1 MTSIPIPEEL
11 LPEAN
16 EISDLPER
24 VARFIKAE
32 ITRRQLQKKRYGSDI
47 LRVVD
52 QAFAEAE
59 ALKSRGFNQSEA
71 RREMVRLHESLAR
84 P

>member
-16 EISDLPER
+16 EITDLQER

-32 ITRRQLQKKRYGSDI
+32 ISRRKIQKERYGSDL
-47 LRVVD
+47 LRIVD

-59 ALKSRGFNQSEA
+59 TLKSRGFDPAEA
-71 RREMVRLHESLAR
+71 RLEMSRLHEKIAR

>member
-32 ITRRQLQKKRYGSDI
+32 ITRRQLQKKRYGSDL
-47 LRVVD
+47 LRIVD

-59 ALKSRGFNQSEA
+59 TLKSRGFDLDEA
-71 RREMVRLHESLAR
+71 RQEMASLHENIAR

>member
-1 MTSIPIPEEL
+1 MTTIPIPKEL

-16 EISDLPER
+16 EIADLPER

-47 LRVVD
+47 LRAVD

-59 ALKSRGFNQSEA
+59 ALKSRGFDQAEA
-71 RREMVRLHESLAR
+71 RREMARLHESLDR